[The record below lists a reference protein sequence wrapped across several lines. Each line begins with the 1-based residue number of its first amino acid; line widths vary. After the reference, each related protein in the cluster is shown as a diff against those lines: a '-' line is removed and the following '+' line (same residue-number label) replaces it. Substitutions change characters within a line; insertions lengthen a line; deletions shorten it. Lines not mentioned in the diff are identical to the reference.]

1 MRLKSM
7 HWNTYGL
14 PGEDPTRQPNRT
26 SEGKFPY
33 RYYTEKGKQYN
44 GNCKAHILTSSQWC
58 WRVHLK
64 RCRLQTIEKASLRFQ
79 VESCRVS
86 PRRTLLSIMRVLT
99 LTFFAVVIVH
109 CVTAFGPQF
118 SQKLVSKSAK
128 SQAQKGLKW
137 ATAVLVTS
145 VLAFG
150 PIDTAIAA
158 EAKKP
163 LLIYKSG
170 KSPVAANPNDPKQGT
185 KKEPSFLRCVSNCKS
200 DCQKPGEGLAKND
213 CVSDCQDQ
221 CCSSY
226 EQCSFKIKS
235 SAGNSIWYLSATVLP
250 S

>member
-1 MRLKSM
+1 VQRL
-7 HWNTYGL
+7 
-14 PGEDPTRQPNRT
+14 
-26 SEGKFPY
+26 
-33 RYYTEKGKQYN
+33 
-44 GNCKAHILTSSQWC
+44 
-58 WRVHLK
+58 
-64 RCRLQTIEKASLRFQ
+64 RLQTAENTLLHLQ
-79 VESCRVS
+79 GESGRVS
-86 PRRTLLSIMRVLT
+86 VTRTPFPIMRVFT
-99 LTFFAVVIVH
+99 FTFFAFVIVH

-128 SQAQKGLKW
+128 SQAQQGLKW
-137 ATAVLVTS
+137 ATAILVTS

-150 PIDTAIAA
+150 PIDAAIAA

-235 SAGNSIWYLSATVLP
+235 SAGNSI
-250 S
+250 